1 LPAQPPPGLVPGGVS
16 ARDGSVPV
24 VMVAPPPAGSVAA
37 TVTAALREAGMAG
50 SWMAAAALDL
60 AATIDGSPRMSG
72 SARAAVHPGVAGG
85 RGGVMGDALRGTD
98 AAGSKVGR
106 YRDELA
112 ARRAARAGGDG

>member
-1 LPAQPPPGLVPGGVS
+1 
-16 ARDGSVPV
+16 VPV

-72 SARAAVHPGVAGG
+72 SARAAVHRELRAL
-85 RGGVMGDALRGTD
+85 MGDALRGTD

-112 ARRAARAGGDG
+112 TRRVARAGGDG